1 MPVPIVAIPP
11 ARSTNHRYPR
21 TLFDTY
27 RIHLSGAREPLLHM
41 ILEFGQAPMHYAS
54 QPRNIR
60 KASLFDIG
68 HIALILKKYRK

>member
-41 ILEFGQAPMHYAS
+41 ILEFGQAPMHYRLTA
-54 QPRNIR
+54 PEYP
-60 KASLFDIG
+60 KG
-68 HIALILKKYRK
+68 IAA